1 MKNTSDVKKWMSLVG
16 VLILVNTAAMG
27 QDLEAYVNIA
37 LKNSPKLQAKQL
49 TYESSLEAVSEVGS
63 IPNTTI
69 GGGYFVQEA
78 ETRVGPQRA
87 KLSASQM
94 FPWFG
99 TLKAKKQASGAL
111 AESDRFEL
119 ESTTRDITLKVKQA
133 YYKLYEKKASIEII
147 EENLNI
153 LKTYEELA
161 LNELE
166 NNRTTMVDVL
176 KIRIQINELKN
187 QKEVVNEE
195 LVSDIK
201 GFNLLLNRSILE
213 EVKIVDTLRVT
224 QEVFSKENLIDNPK
238 LLKIEAMKEA
248 TAQSELAA
256 TKENAPSIGV
266 GLDYVFVDE
275 RDMVMPDNGKDI
287 VMPMVNLSIPLFSKK
302 FTSKRKQLQLQQ
314 EALAN
319 TKIDAENELETLFE
333 DNLAAL
339 NNAKRTISTQTENVH
354 QAKQAEQVILTTYQT
369 GTIDFEQVLEVQQL
383 ILKYQLSTLQA
394 LTAYHNSKAALES
407 LTK

>member
-1 MKNTSDVKKWMSLVG
+1 MKKRYDIKDCMSLAAMLFV
-16 VLILVNTAAMG
+16 VLIGRA
-27 QDLEAYVNIA
+27 QDLDAYIKIA
-37 LKNSPKLQAKQL
+37 LENHPQLQAKQL
-49 TYESSLEAVSEVGS
+49 TYESSLEAVTEVGS

-119 ESTTRDITLKVKQA
+119 ESTMRDITLKVKQA
-133 YYKLYEKKASIEII
+133 YYKLYEKKAFIEII
-147 EENLNI
+147 EENMNI

-176 KIRIQINELKN
+176 KIRIQMNELEN

-195 LVSDIK
+195 LVSDLK

-213 EVKIVDTLRVT
+213 EVKIVDTLKVGRD
-224 QEVFSKENLIDNPK
+224 VFSEENLIENPK

-248 TAQSELAA
+248 AAQSELAVI
-256 TKENAPSIGV
+256 KENGPSIGI

-275 RDMVMPDNGKDI
+275 RDMVMADNGKDI
-287 VMPMVNLSIPLFSKK
+287 VMPMVNVSIPLFSKK

-319 TKIDAENELETLFE
+319 TRVDAENELKTLFV
-333 DNLAAL
+333 DNHAAL
-339 NNAKRTISTQTENVH
+339 NNAKRTISTQAENVH
-354 QAKQAEQVILTTYQT
+354 QAKQAEQVILSTYQT
-369 GTIDFEQVLEVQQL
+369 GTIDFDQVLEVQQL
-383 ILKYQLSTLQA
+383 ILKYQLSTIQA
-394 LTAYHNSKAALES
+394 LTAYHNSKAVLES

>member
-1 MKNTSDVKKWMSLVG
+1 MSLVG

-119 ESTTRDITLKVKQA
+119 GSTTRDITLKVKQA

-213 EVKIVDTLRVT
+213 EVKIVDTLKVT

>member
-119 ESTTRDITLKVKQA
+119 GSTTRDITLKVKQA

-213 EVKIVDTLRVT
+213 EVKIVDTLKVT

>member
-1 MKNTSDVKKWMSLVG
+1 MSLVG

>member
-16 VLILVNTAAMG
+16 VLIMVNTAAMG

-37 LKNSPKLQAKQL
+37 LMNSPKLQAKQL
-49 TYESSLEAVSEVGS
+49 TYESSLVAVSEVGS

-133 YYKLYEKKASIEII
+133 YYRLYEKKASIEII